1 MTVTKFAEAFGYE
14 VLCMPEPDREI
25 SGGYSGDLLSWVMGR
40 LREGDAWVTIMS
52 NVNVV
57 AVATLTEPCAVILAE
72 DVELQPDAKKSAEEN
87 GITVLTSPLSAY
99 EICTRVDRAEKGI

>member
-57 AVATLTEPCAVILAE
+57 AVATLADPSCIILSEGVDPEDGVIGRAVAQGVNMLRSGKASFDVCADIKAAL
-72 DVELQPDAKKSAEEN
+72 
-87 GITVLTSPLSAY
+87 
-99 EICTRVDRAEKGI
+99 

>member
-57 AVATLTEPCAVILAE
+57 AVATLADPSCIILSEGVDPEDGVI
-72 DVELQPDAKKSAEEN
+72 
-87 GITVLTSPLSAY
+87 
-99 EICTRVDRAEKGI
+99 DRAVAQSVNMLRSGNASFDVCADIKAAL